1 MQKLFMFLM
10 FIVIAQSLKTFEQLF
25 IVTCKILEI
34 SHCYLESHRKQCSA
48 LRVNPACVI
57 R

>member
-1 MQKLFMFLM
+1 M

-34 SHCYLESHRKQCSA
+34 SHYYLESHRKQCSA